1 MGGGRDAVEVHPP
14 DGVDVLKNARELLA
28 HHLLLCVIEAKAGQS
43 GYVADGGVVDHRRRT
58 VAEGQRRGWY
68 RRIVADEREL
78 IERIAGRVGVR
89 GEVVTGVGD
98 DAAVLANGMVMALD
112 MLVDGVHFRRSTH
125 SPSDI
130 GHKALAVNLSDIAA
144 MAADPVAVLI
154 GLGVPPDITADDVD
168 EMYGAMEEMAARYG
182 FTVAGGDITDAPALT
197 LAVTV
202 TGRMRHGV
210 RPVLRSGA
218 RLGDRLVIT
227 GALGG
232 SAAGLL
238 ILDDPLIGTGLA
250 ERDALVDCH
259 RRPTPLLSLG
269 HHLADCGAGALM
281 DISDGLLLDASRM
294 ARASGLRAEIEL
306 DAVPRAPGVD
316 HVAAALGLEPD
327 LFASTGGEDY
337 ALLAAIAP
345 GVALPRNT
353 VVVGRMIEGPPGVI
367 ALRGG
372 CDVTPA
378 HLGWE
383 HGHRS
388 GL

>member
-1 MGGGRDAVEVHPP
+1 M
-14 DGVDVLKNARELLA
+14 
-28 HHLLLCVIEAKAGQS
+28 
-43 GYVADGGVVDHRRRT
+43 
-58 VAEGQRRGWY
+58 
-68 RRIVADEREL
+68 ADEREL

-98 DAAVLANGMVMALD
+98 DAAELANGMVMALD

-125 SPSDI
+125 SPADI

-144 MAADPVAVLI
+144 MASDPVAALI
-154 GLGVPPDITADDVD
+154 GLGIPPDITADDVD
-168 EMYGAMEEMAARYG
+168 EMYGAMEEMAAHYG
-182 FTVAGGDITDAPALT
+182 FTVAGGDITDAPVLI

-238 ILDDPLIGTGLA
+238 ILDDPLRGDGLP
-250 ERDALVDCH
+250 ERDALVGRH
-259 RRPTPLLSLG
+259 LRPTPLLSQG

-281 DISDGLLLDASRM
+281 DISDGLLLDADRM
-294 ARASGLRAEIEL
+294 ARASGLCAEIDL

-327 LFASTGGEDY
+327 LLASTGGEDY

-345 GVALPRNT
+345 GVALPRDT

-367 ALRGG
+367 ALRDG
-372 CDVTPA
+372 CDVTPVQ
-378 HLGWE
+378 LGWE

>member
-1 MGGGRDAVEVHPP
+1 MGGRRNAVEVHRL
-14 DGVDVLKNARELLA
+14 DGVDVRENPREFLA
-28 HHLLLCVIEAKAGQS
+28 HHLLLGCVEAKAGQS
-43 GYVADGGVVDHRRRT
+43 GYVADRGVVNHRRRT

-68 RRIVADEREL
+68 GRIVADEREL
-78 IERIAGRVGVR
+78 IERIAARVGVR

-125 SPSDI
+125 SPADI

-144 MAADPVAVLI
+144 MAADPVAALI
-154 GLGVPPDITADDVD
+154 GLGIPPDITADDVD
-168 EMYGAMEEMAARYG
+168 EMYGAMEKMATQYG
-182 FTVAGGDITDAPALT
+182 FTVAGGDITDAPVLT

-218 RLGDRLVIT
+218 RLGDRLVVT

-238 ILDDPLIGTGLA
+238 ILDDPLLGTGLP
-250 ERDALVDCH
+250 EREALVDCH
-259 RRPTPLLSLG
+259 RRPTPLLSHG
-269 HHLADCGAGALM
+269 HQLAECGAGALM
-281 DISDGLLLDASRM
+281 DISDGLLLDAGRM
-294 ARASGLRAEIEL
+294 ARASGVCAEIDL
-306 DAVPRAPGVD
+306 DAVPRAPGLD
-316 HVAAALGLEPD
+316 HVAAAAGLAPD
-327 LFASTGGEDY
+327 LLASTGGEDY

-345 GVALPRNT
+345 GVALPRDT
-353 VVVGRMIEGPPGVI
+353 VVVGRIIEGAPGVI

-372 CDVTPA
+372 CDVTPV

-383 HGHRS
+383 HGHHL

>member
-1 MGGGRDAVEVHPP
+1 MGGGRNAVEIHRP
-14 DGVDVLKNARELLA
+14 DGVDVLENARELLA
-28 HHLLLCVIEAKAGQS
+28 HHPLLGVIEAQAGQS

-58 VAEGQRRGWY
+58 VAEPSRRGWY

-112 MLVDGVHFRRSTH
+112 MLVDGVHFKRSTH
-125 SPSDI
+125 SPADI

-168 EMYGAMEEMAARYG
+168 EMYGAMEEMAAQYG
-182 FTVAGGDITDAPALT
+182 FTVAGGDITDAPVLT

-218 RLGDRLVIT
+218 RLGDRLVVT

-238 ILDDPLIGTGLA
+238 ILDDPLLGTGLP
-250 ERDALVDCH
+250 ERDALVGCH
-259 RRPTPLLSLG
+259 LRPTPLLSQG

-281 DISDGLLLDASRM
+281 DISDGLLLDAARM
-294 ARASGLRAEIEL
+294 ARSSGLRAEIDL
-306 DAVPRAPGVD
+306 DAVPRAPGLD
-316 HVAAALGLEPD
+316 HVAAAAGLAPD
-327 LFASTGGEDY
+327 LLASPGG
-337 ALLAAIAP
+337 
-345 GVALPRNT
+345 
-353 VVVGRMIEGPPGVI
+353 
-367 ALRGG
+367 
-372 CDVTPA
+372 
-378 HLGWE
+378 
-383 HGHRS
+383 
-388 GL
+388 

>member
-1 MGGGRDAVEVHPP
+1 M
-14 DGVDVLKNARELLA
+14 
-28 HHLLLCVIEAKAGQS
+28 
-43 GYVADGGVVDHRRRT
+43 ADRGVVNHRRRT

-68 RRIVADEREL
+68 GRIVADEREL
-78 IERIAGRVGVR
+78 IERIAARVGVR

-125 SPSDI
+125 SPADI

-144 MAADPVAVLI
+144 MAADPVAALI

-168 EMYGAMEEMAARYG
+168 EMYGAMEKMATQYG
-182 FTVAGGDITDAPALT
+182 FTVAGGDITDAPVLT

-218 RLGDRLVIT
+218 RSGDRLVVT

-238 ILDDPLIGTGLA
+238 ILDDPLLGTGLA

-259 RRPTPLLSLG
+259 RRPTPLLSHG
-269 HHLADCGAGALM
+269 HQLAECGAGALM
-281 DISDGLLLDASRM
+281 DISDGLLLDAGRM
-294 ARASGLRAEIEL
+294 ARASGVCAEIDL
-306 DAVPRAPGVD
+306 DAVPRAPGLD
-316 HVAAALGLEPD
+316 HVAAAAGLAPD
-327 LFASTGGEDY
+327 LLASTGGEDY
-337 ALLAAIAP
+337 ARQWD
-345 GVALPRNT
+345 VDSER
-353 VVVGRMIEGPPGVI
+353 PP
-367 ALRGG
+367 
-372 CDVTPA
+372 
-378 HLGWE
+378 
-383 HGHRS
+383 S
-388 GL
+388 